1 MPQLREF
8 LSRFRPAGAP
18 GAAARAGVPVDRAR
32 ELEAE
37 VLPVLMLLDG
47 TQGECERIVGQ
58 ARRDADVIMADAR
71 AAAAT
76 ITAEGGRRARAA
88 RDEAA
93 RQVADVAAGDVAAM
107 VAAAERQAV
116 RIRTRAGQR
125 MPAMVSLAIGEI
137 RQLLAENPI
146 TGDLITGDR

>member
-18 GAAARAGVPVDRAR
+18 GAAARAGVPVDRVR

-37 VLPVLMLLDG
+37 VLPVLKLLDG
-47 TQGECERIVGQ
+47 TQGECERIVGR
-58 ARRDADVIMADAR
+58 ARHDADVIMSDAR
-71 AAAAT
+71 AEAAT
-76 ITAEGGRRARAA
+76 ITAEGDRSARAA

-93 RQVADVAAGDVAAM
+93 RQVAHAAAADAAAM

-116 RIRTRAGQR
+116 QIRTRAGQR
-125 MPAMVSLAIGEI
+125 MPAMVGLAVGEI
-137 RQLLAENPI
+137 RQLLTE
-146 TGDLITGDR
+146 DR